1 MAKSR
6 ISDDVV
12 SYVVGSEPASELQ
25 RVVASLEALID
36 GPLSD
41 DDLHRFLYEEIGIA
55 YGPDGD
61 GVGSREW
68 LKRLRDGLRGS

>member
-12 SYVVGSEPASELQ
+12 AYVVGSEPASELQ

-55 YGPDGD
+55 RMGPTAMESAARSG
-61 GVGSREW
+61 
-68 LKRLRDGLRGS
+68 

>member
-12 SYVVGSEPASELQ
+12 AYVVGSEPASELQ

-55 YGPDGD
+55 RTGPTAMESAARSG
-61 GVGSREW
+61 
-68 LKRLRDGLRGS
+68 